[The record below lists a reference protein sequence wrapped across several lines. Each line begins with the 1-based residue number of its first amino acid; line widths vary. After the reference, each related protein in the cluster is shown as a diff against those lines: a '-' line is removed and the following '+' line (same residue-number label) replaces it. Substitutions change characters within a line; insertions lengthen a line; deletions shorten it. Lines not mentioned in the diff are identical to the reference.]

1 MLAGEHSVAM
11 GRCESLNRGQVYGW
25 VEGVLAQQE
34 YAQQGNAARCLGD
47 DFIAYIDNRKRSL
60 LPEPTAVRP
69 KERR

>member
-11 GRCESLNRGQVYGW
+11 GRCEGADRGQVYGL
-25 VEGVLAQQE
+25 VEGVLVEQE

-47 DFIAYIDNRKRSL
+47 EFAAYIDNRKQSL
-60 LPEPTAVRP
+60 LPESTAVRP